1 MFAQRSL
8 DSQRLAVSLPPTM
21 QVTMHLESSGSARS
35 DRRGRGETP
44 YKRRGGLS
52 AVLHSQGPVE
62 SRTGLAGF
70 HRDTK
75 SQSGTTY
82 SS

>member
-8 DSQRLAVSLPPTM
+8 DPPRLAVSLPPTM
-21 QVTMHLESSGSARS
+21 QVTMHVASPDSPRS

-44 YKRRGGLS
+44 YQRRGVLS

-62 SRTGLAGF
+62 RRTGLAGF

-75 SQSGTTY
+75 SQGGTTF